1 MKPWR
6 RIHWLLVAAGVS
18 FLGLSVAQAQ
28 LGFVSEKEIR
38 RQARVEWL
46 SMKRHLP
53 AEPDPR
59 VQTYVSC
66 VANKL
71 IAVLG
76 PEYANVDWEV
86 VVFDDDGV
94 NASANPDGKIAVLNG
109 LLKVA
114 DTPDML
120 AAVLGHEIAHATLN
134 HVMERAK
141 KGARTDML
149 VLLGSAAT
157 GIHQDMIRDGTTILS
172 TLPYAREQESEA
184 DIEGLSYMSQAG
196 FDPRAAMYLWKN
208 MGAIN
213 KNSPP
218 EFLSSHP
225 SDDTRLDSIVKAIT
239 PALVEYNK
247 ARDAGKRPNCSLPGG
262 K

>member
-1 MKPWR
+1 MKALR
-6 RIHWLLVAAGVS
+6 RIQWLAIVAGAS
-18 FLGLSVAQAQ
+18 LFGLSVAQAQ

-38 RQARVEWL
+38 RQARIEWL

-53 AEPDPR
+53 TEPDPR

-71 IAVLG
+71 IDVLG

-120 AAVLGHEIAHATLN
+120 AAVLGHEISHATLN
-134 HVMERAK
+134 HVMDRAK

-149 VLLGSAAT
+149 ILLGSAAT
-157 GIHQDMIRDGTTILS
+157 GIQQDMIRDGTTILS
-172 TLPYAREQESEA
+172 TLPYAREQETEA
-184 DIEGLSYMSQAG
+184 DIQGLSYMSKAG

-213 KNSPP
+213 KNAPP

-247 ARDAGKRPNCSLPGG
+247 ARDAGRRPNCTLPGAR
-262 K
+262 